1 MGQII
6 DTSAIVLKTF
16 PYGETSLISRC
27 FTKEKGKVSFI
38 IKGAQSKKN
47 LIAPYFQPLSY
58 IQIIYNE
65 KEKRDLQIVSNV
77 HFNKIW
83 LKVSQSLKKMTL
95 LQSILE
101 ITDFSLEMNDPHPGL
116 FGSLIDVIEVYE
128 SDSINSNLAFW
139 LYESIILSEM
149 GFRIDLEDEDFELR
163 YNNSY
168 NLKDEQQ
175 CKYILQNLIN
185 KNFEKISFEK
195 ILPRDKKLVSNYLYN
210 QLCYHIEGFDRLKS
224 LKVAKNILN
233 EL

>member
-1 MGQII
+1 MII

-47 LIAPYFQPLSY
+47 LIAPYFQPFSY
-58 IQIIYNE
+58 VQIIYNE
-65 KEKRDLQIVSNV
+65 KEKRDLQIVSKV
-77 HFNKIW
+77 HFIKIW
-83 LKVSQSLKKMTL
+83 LKITQSLKKMTL

-101 ITDFSLEMNDPHPGL
+101 ITDFSLEVNDPHPRL
-116 FGSLIDVIEVYE
+116 FESLIEVVDFYE

-139 LYESIILSEM
+139 IYESVILSEM
-149 GFRIDLEDEDFELR
+149 GFGIDLDNDGFELSR
-163 YNNSY
+163 YDSLNAVE
-168 NLKDEQQ
+168 EQQ
-175 CKYILQNLIN
+175 CRYILQNLIN

-195 ILPRDKKLVSNYLYN
+195 INSREKNLISNYLYN

-224 LKVAKNILN
+224 FKIAKKILN
-233 EL
+233 DL

>member
-1 MGQII
+1 MII

-47 LIAPYFQPLSY
+47 LIAPYFQPLSF

-65 KEKRDLQIVSNV
+65 NEKRDLQIVSKA
-77 HFNKIW
+77 HFIKIW
-83 LKVSQSLKKMTL
+83 LKISQSLKKMTL

-101 ITDFSLEMNDPHPGL
+101 ITDFSLELNDPHPEW
-116 FGSLIDVIEVYE
+116 FESLIEVIEFYE
-128 SDSINSNLAFW
+128 NDSVNSSLVFW
-139 LYESIILSEM
+139 MYESIVLSEM
-149 GFRIDLEDEDFELR
+149 GYRIDLEDNEFESR
-163 YNNSY
+163 GYGST
-168 NLKDEQQ
+168 NLKEEKQ

-195 ILPRDKKLVSNYLYN
+195 ILPREKRLISNYLYN

-224 LKVAKNILN
+224 FKVAKNILN
-233 EL
+233 DL